1 MNFFHQWG
9 AKLLF
14 LINFRKVVTFEI
26 LRSLLAKILDLEN
39 AYINIHQD
47 VIDACKAG
55 DRNAQFRIYKLYY
68 KAMYNTSLRIVND
81 TMEAEDIMQESFLQ
95 AFRRIESYTG
105 EGSFGSWLKRIVT
118 NKSLDAIR
126 KRKNTVSIEDDNL
139 EFPDI
144 AEENREEEI
153 VLQVAVVKEAI
164 AELPEEYRIIITLFL
179 IERYS
184 HEEIS
189 GMLNISNNLSRTR
202 LVRAKQKVLKILK
215 EKKLR
220 SSFNYN

>member
-1 MNFFHQWG
+1 
-9 AKLLF
+9 
-14 LINFRKVVTFEI
+14 
-26 LRSLLAKILDLEN
+26 LEN

-81 TMEAEDIMQESFLQ
+81 TMEAEDVMQEAFLQ
-95 AFRRIESYTG
+95 AFQRIHSYTG
-105 EGSFGSWLKRIVT
+105 VGSFGSWLKRIVT

-126 KRKNTVSIEDDNL
+126 KRKNIISIEDEKLD
-139 EFPDI
+139 FPEI
-144 AEENREEEI
+144 TEENREEEI
-153 VLQVAVVKEAI
+153 ELQVAGVKDAI
-164 AELPEEYRIIITLFL
+164 SELPEEYRIIITLFL

-189 GMLNISNNLSRTR
+189 EMLDITNNLSRTR

-215 EKKLR
+215 EKKLK

>member
-1 MNFFHQWG
+1 M
-9 AKLLF
+9 
-14 LINFRKVVTFEI
+14 
-26 LRSLLAKILDLEN
+26 AKIRVLEN

-47 VIDACKAG
+47 IIDACKAG

-95 AFRRIESYTG
+95 AFQRIHSYTG
-105 EGSFGSWLKRIVT
+105 TGSFGSWLKRIVT

-126 KRKNTVSIEDDNL
+126 KRKNLVSMEDEKLD
-139 EFPDI
+139 FPDI
-144 AEENREEEI
+144 TEENREEEI
-153 VLQVAVVKEAI
+153 QFQVAEVREAI
-164 AELPEEYRIIITLFL
+164 GELPEDYRLIINLFL
-179 IERYS
+179 LEQYS

-189 GMLNISNNLSRTR
+189 EMLQISNNLSRTR
-202 LVRAKQKVLKILK
+202 LVRAKQKVLKILR
-215 EKKLR
+215 EKKLK